1 MMNPSTIDLY
11 NTPGIYYAAAYWLGS
26 MVFGTVLS
34 KERRNAATWI
44 KQLLILAVLS
54 VFMTVTNHR
63 TAALFIPCILVDFAL
78 TCANL
83 RCSCSLTPEETIYY
97 SARAFMVGELAAA
110 LDWQVFYYA
119 LTTLKMPLNMRT
131 NLTFLLPAWLLVF
144 GASYL
149 VERFIFKR
157 QGRPE
162 ITWSIVGAIIG
173 VIAVFYFWSNIS
185 YLVRGTAFTASGVQ
199 ELFIIRTLSDLGA
212 VVFSGAYHLMVC
224 QLSAR
229 LESEK
234 LNQVLE
240 MQYTAYKVSEES
252 IALVNRK
259 YHDLK
264 HQIGVLRE
272 STSET
277 ERHEYLDQMEEDIRS
292 FEAQT
297 HTGNEVLDAI
307 LGTKM
312 LLCMQEGIDLHV
324 MAEGEALGFMNK
336 MDISA
341 LFGNILDN
349 AIEGTRKVDD
359 PENHHIRLYVNTQ
372 KGFLKI
378 LAENTF
384 SGKVSF
390 EEGIPATSKTHEV
403 GYHGYGVRSIRATAE
418 KYGGNVIMKTE
429 DGWFRVHVLIPQQ

>member
-1 MMNPSTIDLY
+1 MRPPTVDLY
-11 NTPGIYYAAAYWLGS
+11 NTPGIYYAAAYWIGS

-34 KERRNAATWI
+34 KERRSASTWI
-44 KQLLILAVLS
+44 KQLLLLAVLCI
-54 VFMTVTNHR
+54 FMTLTNHKP
-63 TAALFIPCILVDFAL
+63 AALFIPCLLVDFAL

-83 RCSCSLTPEETIYY
+83 RFSCVLTPEETIYY

-131 NLTFLLPAWLLVF
+131 NLTFLLPTWLLVF
-144 GASYL
+144 GVSYL
-149 VERFIFKR
+149 TERFIFKR
-157 QGRPE
+157 HGRPE
-162 ITWSIVGAIIG
+162 ISRSIVAAIMG

-185 YLVRGTAFTASGVQ
+185 YIVRGTAFTASGAQ

-212 VVFSGAYHLMVC
+212 VVFSEAYHMMVC

-240 MQYTAYKVSEES
+240 MQYAAYKVSEES

-264 HQIGVLRE
+264 HQISVLRD
-272 STSET
+272 STSEI

-312 LLCMQEGIDLHV
+312 LQCMQEGIDLHV
-324 MAEGEALGFMNK
+324 MAEGEALGFMDK

-349 AIEGTRKVDD
+349 AIEGTRKVDE
-359 PENHHIRLYVNTQ
+359 PEDRRIRLYVNAQ

-384 SGKVSF
+384 RGKVSF
-390 EEGIPATSKTHEV
+390 EEGIPMTSKTHEV

-418 KYGGNVIMKTE
+418 KYDGNVIMKAE

>member
-63 TAALFIPCILVDFAL
+63 PAALFIPCILVDFAL

-212 VVFSGAYHLMVC
+212 VVFSGVYHLMVC

-240 MQYTAYKVSEES
+240 MQYAAYKVSEES

-264 HQIGVLRE
+264 HQIDVLRE
-272 STSET
+272 STSEI
-277 ERHEYLDQMEEDIRS
+277 ERHEYLEQMEKDIRS

-324 MAEGEALGFMNK
+324 MAEGEALGFINK

-359 PENHHIRLYVNTQ
+359 PENRHIRLYVNTQ

>member
-26 MVFGTVLS
+26 MVFAAVLS
-34 KERRNAATWI
+34 KERRSAATWM
-44 KQLLILAVLS
+44 KQLLILAILS
-54 VFMTVTNHR
+54 VFMTLTNHKP
-63 TAALFIPCILVDFAL
+63 AVLFIPCVLADFAL

-131 NLTFLLPAWLLVF
+131 NLTFLLPTWLLVF

-240 MQYTAYKVSEES
+240 MQYAAYKVSEES

-312 LLCMQEGIDLHV
+312 LQCMQEGIDLHV

-349 AIEGTRKVDD
+349 AIEGTRKVED
-359 PENHHIRLYVNTQ
+359 PEDRRIRLYVNTQ

-384 SGKVSF
+384 YGKVSF

>member
-1 MMNPSTIDLY
+1 MVKPSIVDLY

-34 KERRNAATWI
+34 KERRNAATWM
-44 KQLLILAVLS
+44 KQLLVLAALCL
-54 VFMTVTNHR
+54 FMTVTNHKPVV
-63 TAALFIPCILVDFAL
+63 LFIPCLLVDYAL
-78 TCANL
+78 TCLNL
-83 RCSCSLTPEETIYY
+83 RLSCSLTPEETIYY
-97 SARAFMVGELAAA
+97 TARAFMVGELAAA

-131 NLTFLLPAWLLVF
+131 NLTFLLPTWLLVF

-149 VERFIFKR
+149 AERFIFKR
-157 QGRPE
+157 HGRPE
-162 ITWSIVGAIIG
+162 ISRSIVAAILG

-185 YLVRGTAFTASGVQ
+185 YIVRGTAFTASGAQ

-240 MQYTAYKVSEES
+240 MQYAAYKVSEES

-264 HQIGVLRE
+264 HQISILRD

-312 LLCMQEGIDLHV
+312 LQCMQEGIDLHV

-359 PENHHIRLYVNTQ
+359 PEDRHIRLYVNAQ

-390 EEGIPATSKTHEV
+390 EEGIPMTSKTHEV

-418 KYGGNVIMKTE
+418 KYDGNVIMKAE
-429 DGWFRVHVLIPQQ
+429 NGWFRVHVLIPQQ

>member
-1 MMNPSTIDLY
+1 MKPPTVDLY

-34 KERRNAATWI
+34 KERRSAATWI
-44 KQLLILAVLS
+44 KQLLLLAVLC
-54 VFMTVTNHR
+54 VFMTVTNHKP
-63 TAALFIPCILVDFAL
+63 AALFIPCVLVDFAL
-78 TCANL
+78 TCGNL
-83 RCSCSLTPEETIYY
+83 RFSCALTPEETIYY

-119 LTTLKMPLNMRT
+119 LTTLNMPLNMKT
-131 NLTFLLPAWLLVF
+131 NLTFLLPTWLMVF
-144 GASYL
+144 GAAYL
-149 VERFIFKR
+149 IERFIFR
-157 QGRPE
+157 TQGKPE
-162 ITWSIVGAIIG
+162 ITWSIVAAIIG
-173 VIAVFYFWSNIS
+173 VIVVFYFWSNIS
-185 YLVRGTAFTASGVQ
+185 YLARGTAFTASGIQ

-212 VVFSGAYHLMVC
+212 VVFSSVYHVMVC

-240 MQYTAYKVSEES
+240 MQYAAYKVSEES

-277 ERHEYLDQMEEDIRS
+277 ERHEYLDQMEEEIKS

-312 LLCMQEGIDLHV
+312 LQCMQEGIDLHV
-324 MAEGEALGFMNK
+324 MAEGEVLGFMNK

-349 AIEGTRKVDD
+349 AIEGTRKVED
-359 PENHHIRLYVNTQ
+359 PGNRHIRLYVNTQ